1 MGSQESRTTVRFLE
15 KNSVK
20 ARSCEKAWSCLWN
33 GEKFFVMYYM
43 DSRVE
48 GKTGNKGKILKG
60 CYDILY
66 TTAFP
71 LILCSLKE

>member
-1 MGSQESRTTVRFLE
+1 
-15 KNSVK
+15 
-20 ARSCEKAWSCLWN
+20 
-33 GEKFFVMYYM
+33 MYYV

-60 CYDILY
+60 RYDILY

-71 LILCSLKE
+71 LILCSLKERDAFLQTSGDPQSLWKEKEYVHT